1 MTVLYHIDIYA
12 EYHFTTMFLLNVN
25 LLNETQ
31 RRDVNY
37 VKKLLNEI
45 ELVTELTITRKT
57 TFVLIVV
64 QSFL

>member
-1 MTVLYHIDIYA
+1 MTVSYYIDIYA
-12 EYHFTTMFLLNVN
+12 ECHFTTMFLLNVN
-25 LLNETQ
+25 SFNEIQ

-37 VKKLLNEI
+37 VKILFNKI
-45 ELVTELTITRKT
+45 ELVTKLTITRKT